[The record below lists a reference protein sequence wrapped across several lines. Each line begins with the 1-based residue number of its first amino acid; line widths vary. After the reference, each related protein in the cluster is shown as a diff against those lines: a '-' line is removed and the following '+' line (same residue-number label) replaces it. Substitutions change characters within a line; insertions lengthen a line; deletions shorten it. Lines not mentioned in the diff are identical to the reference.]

1 MIRIIRRDKVKM
13 EKDPVHDANIRDE
26 LMQITEELNRMTVEA
41 ILLSDMA
48 EGIIRRLD
56 GDE

>member
-1 MIRIIRRDKVKM
+1 MIRIIKRSKGKM
-13 EKDPVHDANIRDE
+13 AEKTEQDPDIRDE
-26 LMQITEELNRMTVEA
+26 LMQITEELNRMTVETV
-41 ILLSDMA
+41 LLSDMA

>member
-1 MIRIIRRDKVKM
+1 M

-26 LMQITEELNRMTVEA
+26 LMQITEELNRMTVEM

-48 EGIIRRLD
+48 EKTQEGQR
-56 GDE
+56 GC